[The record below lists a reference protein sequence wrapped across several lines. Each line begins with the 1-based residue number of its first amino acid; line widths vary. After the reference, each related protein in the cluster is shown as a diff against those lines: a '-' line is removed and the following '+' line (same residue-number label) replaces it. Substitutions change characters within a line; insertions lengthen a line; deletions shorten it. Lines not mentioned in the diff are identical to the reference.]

1 MYLPASAD
9 KRQVSSRTKL
19 FVNSARYAEPDGSAT
34 VDSF

>member
-1 MYLPASAD
+1 MSLLEST
-9 KRQVSSRTKL
+9 VSGTTCSRTKL